1 MQYEDCKKNMV
12 GFVQGLGG
20 SCKSVPVNKKVK
32 DKEKEKEKT
41 YEKRSEQTHGRE
53 LRLERK

>member
-32 DKEKEKEKT
+32 AKEKEKT

-53 LRLERK
+53 LQLERK